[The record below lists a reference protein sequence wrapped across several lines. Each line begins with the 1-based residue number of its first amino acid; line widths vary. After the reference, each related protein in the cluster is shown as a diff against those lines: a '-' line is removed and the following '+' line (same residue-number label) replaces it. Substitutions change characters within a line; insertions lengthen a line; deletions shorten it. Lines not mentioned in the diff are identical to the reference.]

1 MTSILSVSSRNS
13 KVLVYNRIFMNQKP
27 AFLFFSLLLTTSQC
41 IVHPPDK
48 PGPPLAM
55 LHYLTPDTK
64 EESQAPTTPGNTP
77 APTPAPAFDLSAISD
92 TGQIQCWT
100 GAGVVTACLG
110 TGQDGE
116 FPNTPRARSFTG
128 PTQHPQYTTNYTTLD
143 NVRGL
148 VWKSCPEGQ
157 SGLTCAAGATNA
169 IDWNTAA
176 LAGGPGS
183 CSDLNAQNGG
193 NGYAGRTNWRIPEAK
208 ELLSLY
214 HYSNAPTHMENAQ
227 FPNTNT
233 ANLYMTNTTDPL
245 NVAMIWVVDFLTI
258 GLPMQ
263 PFVKVGGNAFLRC
276 VSGNPTPAFS
286 FIDNGNGT
294 VTDQN
299 TKLLWSKCALG
310 RSNVNCTAGVLFG
323 GNQQAA
329 FNGCN
334 NLNVLVFAGRNNWRL
349 PNANELLSIVDYS
362 GAGNPAVPAAFP
374 NFPANTTFWT
384 STIDETTPTFGLTI
398 NFNGGTLV
406 STPRFG
412 AASGICVTNL

>member
-1 MTSILSVSSRNS
+1 
-13 KVLVYNRIFMNQKP
+13 MNQKS
-27 AFLFFSLLLTTSQC
+27 ALLFFSLLLTTSQC

-48 PGPPLAM
+48 PGPPFAM
-55 LHYLTPDTK
+55 LRYFFNPATD
-64 EESQAPTTPGNTP
+64 ENQESQTPTGNVS
-77 APTPAPAFDLSAISD
+77 APTPAPVFNLSAISD
-92 TGQIQCWT
+92 TGQTQCWT
-100 GAGVVTACLG
+100 AAGVVTACAG

-116 FPNTPRARSFTG
+116 FPNTPSPRSFTG
-128 PTQHPQYTTNYTTLD
+128 PTQHSQYTTNYTTLD

-157 SGLTCAAGATNA
+157 SGPTCAIGAATA
-169 IDWNTAA
+169 MDWNTATIV
-176 LAGGPGS
+176 GGPGS

-214 HYSNAPTHMENAQ
+214 HYSNAPTHMENVQ
-227 FPNTNT
+227 FPNTDT
-233 ANLYMTNTTDPL
+233 TNLYMTNTTDPL
-245 NVAMIWVVDFLTI
+245 NAAMVWVIDFLTI

-286 FIDNGNGT
+286 FLDNGNGT

-310 RSNVNCTAGVLFG
+310 KSNTTCAVGVLFS
-323 GNQQAA
+323 GNRQAA
-329 FNGCN
+329 INGCG
-334 NLNVLVFAGRNNWRL
+334 NLNVAVFAGRNDWRL
-349 PNANELLSIVDYS
+349 PNVNELLSIVDHS
-362 GAGNPAVPAAFP
+362 GAGNPAIPAAFP

-384 STIDETTPTFGLTI
+384 STNDETTLTQSLAI
-398 NFNGGTLV
+398 NFNGGT
-406 STPRFG
+406 SISIPKAG